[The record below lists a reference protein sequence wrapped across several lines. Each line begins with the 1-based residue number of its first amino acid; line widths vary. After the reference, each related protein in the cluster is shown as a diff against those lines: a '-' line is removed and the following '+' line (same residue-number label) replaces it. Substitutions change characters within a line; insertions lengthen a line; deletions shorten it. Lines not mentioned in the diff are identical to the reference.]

1 MRAYSQDLRDRVL
14 SALEKGERPT
24 QIAKRFE
31 VSRVWVYLVGNRLRS
46 EGKRTSLQIGGYRK
60 SRLLALEPVLR
71 SWIEDRADM
80 TLAEMRER
88 LAAEHAVTIQIPA
101 LWNQLDRWGLSYKKN
116 VARQR
121 ARAARRSAST
131 DRVEAKPTRTRHH
144 EARVSR

>member
-1 MRAYSQDLRDRVL
+1 MRPYSQDLRDRVL
-14 SALEKGERPT
+14 GALEKGERPT
-24 QIAKRFE
+24 EIARRFE
-31 VSRVWVYLVGNRLRS
+31 VSRVWVYVVRNRLRS
-46 EGKRTSLQIGGYRK
+46 EGKRTSLPIGGYRK
-60 SRLLALEPVLR
+60 SRLAALEPVLR

-88 LAAEHAVTIQIPA
+88 LAVEHAVTIQIPA

-116 VARQR
+116 FARQR

-131 DRVEAKPTRTRHH
+131 DRVEAKPARTRYH